1 MDNAWRTELF
11 CFLLFLLLPRGHML
25 EDENKINTDL
35 PFTKEAESDQ
45 KEQPRGIVV
54 NFKDEI
60 ADRWRQEL
68 KLQKVP
74 KFEVIVCF
82 YVSLQ
87 MSMTNGISLTSR
99 KIFGA

>member
-11 CFLLFLLLPRGHML
+11 CFLLFSLLPRGYML

-35 PFTKEAESDQ
+35 PFTKEADFDQ
-45 KEQPRGIVV
+45 KEQPRPIVV

-60 ADRWRQEL
+60 ADRWRQEP
-68 KLQKVP
+68 KLQKVS
-74 KFEVIVCF
+74 KFKVIVCF
-82 YVSLQ
+82 YLSWQ

-99 KIFGA
+99 KIFRA